1 MNSRYLILLA
11 LAVILVWLSTVD
23 GAIAIL
29 QVKRV
34 WHGNLLRWKLVRGV
48 AAVLVIAAAMAAF
61 LLLPG
66 G

>member
-1 MNSRYLILLA
+1 MHSRDLILLA
-11 LAVILVWLSTVD
+11 LAVLLVLLFSVD

-34 WHGNLLRWKLVRGV
+34 WHGDVTRWKLVRGV
-48 AAVLVIAAAMAAF
+48 ATVIVIAAAITAF

-66 G
+66 A

>member
-1 MNSRYLILLA
+1 MNSRDLILLA
-11 LAVILVWLSTVD
+11 LAVILVLLFSVD

-34 WHGNLLRWKLVRGV
+34 WHGDLIRWKLVRGV
-48 AAVLVIAAAMAAF
+48 AAVLVIAAAIAAF

-66 G
+66 A

>member
-1 MNSRYLILLA
+1 MNSRDLILLA
-11 LAVILVWLSTVD
+11 LAVILVLLFSVD

-34 WHGNLLRWKLVRGV
+34 WHGDLTRWKLVRGV
-48 AAVLVIAAAMAAF
+48 IAVIVIAAVIAVF
-61 LLLPG
+61 LFLPG